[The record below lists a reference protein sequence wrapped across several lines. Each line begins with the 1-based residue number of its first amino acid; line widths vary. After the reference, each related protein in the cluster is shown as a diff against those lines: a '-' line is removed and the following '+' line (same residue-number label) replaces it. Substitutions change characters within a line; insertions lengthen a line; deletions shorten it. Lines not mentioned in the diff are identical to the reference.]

1 MKKVNQ
7 IRAGAVLSYV
17 SLGIGNLISL
27 IYTPIML
34 RLLGQSEYGVY
45 NIANSLVG
53 YLGVLDLGMGNAI
66 IRYAAKYKTLKDE
79 EAEYRLYGM
88 FLIIYSIISILV
100 LILGYI
106 LIINSQHLF
115 KNTLTVQELASIK
128 IMLSI
133 MMLNLAISFPLS
145 IFSSIIIAYEHFIF
159 PKLLTIIRQ
168 LINPFLTI
176 PLLLLG
182 YGSIGMVTI
191 TTIINIAIGIINI
204 LYCIKKL
211 KIKLYFNKVDFSVM
225 REISK
230 YSFFIFITMIA
241 DRIYWSTDQFILGS
255 VVNSISVAVYSI
267 SSTLTT
273 YYSNFS
279 TALSGIFLPKITRMV
294 TEKEDISK
302 ISNLF
307 IRIGRIQ
314 FIIMSYILGGFIVVG
329 REFIKL
335 WAGDG
340 YEESYIIA
348 LIIMIPFTIDL
359 IQNTGIAI
367 IQAKNKN
374 HFRALT
380 LFLIGIINIFIS
392 IPLAKL
398 YGGIGCAISTAF
410 SLIIG
415 NGMLNVFYYKKIKLD
430 IISFWKQIIKMSIPV
445 FLSLSAS
452 LVISQYYDV
461 KGIIFCLINGI
472 LYTALFFTLMW
483 GMGMNLNEK
492 QMVLSPIKLI
502 SRKFGLIYCK
512 RVI

>member
-307 IRIGRIQ
+307 IRI
-314 FIIMSYILGGFIVVG
+314 
-329 REFIKL
+329 
-335 WAGDG
+335 
-340 YEESYIIA
+340 
-348 LIIMIPFTIDL
+348 
-359 IQNTGIAI
+359 AI
-367 IQAKNKN
+367 
-374 HFRALT
+374 
-380 LFLIGIINIFIS
+380 
-392 IPLAKL
+392 
-398 YGGIGCAISTAF
+398 
-410 SLIIG
+410 
-415 NGMLNVFYYKKIKLD
+415 
-430 IISFWKQIIKMSIPV
+430 
-445 FLSLSAS
+445 
-452 LVISQYYDV
+452 
-461 KGIIFCLINGI
+461 
-472 LYTALFFTLMW
+472 
-483 GMGMNLNEK
+483 
-492 QMVLSPIKLI
+492 
-502 SRKFGLIYCK
+502 
-512 RVI
+512 